1 MDSTC
6 QHSNVLGSKVH
17 HPAVLF
23 GLLVYKYSTDVFFGK
38 KLNTLLMV
46 LMLFGILRL
55 TPTPI
60 KTPLRLFY
68 GALYLDLKTY
78 LITIPWGPIRAVRN
92 AQPSIDKNTMHGIST
107 HFTKTTNNK
116 QQQPKKPHHHH
127 FTTTHTTTIIT
138 SPLHTLSP

>member
-1 MDSTC
+1 
-6 QHSNVLGSKVH
+6 
-17 HPAVLF
+17 
-23 GLLVYKYSTDVFFGK
+23 
-38 KLNTLLMV
+38 
-46 LMLFGILRL
+46 MLFGILRL

-116 QQQPKKPHHHH
+116 QQIKPDLKSLTAVVLELTGH
-127 FTTTHTTTIIT
+127 FNNGV
-138 SPLHTLSP
+138 